1 MRLIDADGAQVGVVS
16 LEEARN
22 LADERGVD
30 LVEVAPNATPPVCKI
45 MDLGKF
51 RYEQQKRDKEAQKK
65 SKQTEL
71 KTVRMRPATDKHD
84 LQTKLRTAR
93 KFLGQGKKVRL
104 IMRFRGREMAH
115 TNLGREKLMSLGSE
129 CEDMAEIEQRPSME
143 GRAMTMI
150 LAPKSE

>member
-1 MRLIDADGAQVGVVS
+1 MIDADGAQVGVVS

-30 LVEVAPNATPPVCKI
+30 LVEVAPDAAPPVCKI

-71 KTVRMRPATDKHD
+71 KTVRMRPATDQHD
-84 LQTKLRTAR
+84 LGTKLRTAR
-93 KFLGQGKKVRL
+93 KFLEQGKKVRF

-115 TNLGREKLMSLGSE
+115 TGLGREKLMSIGGD
-129 CEDMAEIEQRPSME
+129 CTDIAEIEQHPSME
-143 GRAMTMI
+143 GRAMTMV
-150 LAPKSE
+150 LAPTSE